1 MENINVYEF
10 LNDRKAQDI
19 FAKIDYLLRSG
30 VHIQREYPK
39 PEELFRFINQY
50 FKSLNQYYL
59 DIFKV
64 ILSEGGSDFNRY
76 YFIDFEEG
84 SRGNISPEY
93 REYLKTEYV
102 IIGMLFFKLF
112 KLDGNL
118 EIDSVSGFILILFS
132 EYEEEKIA
140 LQKLITNTY
149 TDKSSDLNDDKVVD
163 IIQKA
168 FAKFQDL
175 AWIAWEDDDRD
186 RLIYM
191 PSFDRLRLM
200 YQPQI
205 NGIDDLIKQVNNGN

>member
-186 RLIYM
+186 RFIYM